1 MPNISNITVTA
12 GGTSRTLQ
20 ALVPSSG
27 DNVAAQWR
35 DTSGSAGTGVSQRV
49 QVSCTSKWNTKRTAR
64 KIDIRFII
72 PVAVLET
79 TTSNIAVTKAVA
91 LANVSIVLPTTVPTN
106 ETDKLAQY
114 IAGFLSNSDIQA
126 VIQSGFAPT

>member
-1 MPNISNITVTA
+1 MPNISNITLTA
-12 GGTSRTLQ
+12 GGSSRTLQ
-20 ALVPSSG
+20 AMVPSSG

-35 DTSGSAGTGVSQRV
+35 DTAGAAGTGVSQRV
-49 QVSCTSKWNTKRTAR
+49 QVTCTSKWNTKRTAR
-64 KIDIRFII
+64 KVDIRFIM

-79 TTSNIAVTKAVA
+79 TNANIATTKAVA

-126 VIQSGFAPT
+126 VLQSGFAPT